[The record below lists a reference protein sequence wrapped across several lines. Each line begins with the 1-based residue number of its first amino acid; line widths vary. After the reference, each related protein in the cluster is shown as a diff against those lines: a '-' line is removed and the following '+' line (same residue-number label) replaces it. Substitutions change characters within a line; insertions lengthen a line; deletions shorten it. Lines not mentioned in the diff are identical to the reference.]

1 MTCRDVTSFLP
12 NYLHGALDTEDT
24 AEIEQHTA
32 ACDNCREFVREYRL
46 TIAASQ
52 AAFRSV
58 DAGAPSAVPDDLVR
72 DVGTDLGAST

>member
-12 NYLHGALDTEDT
+12 AYLHGALDAEDT
-24 AEIEQHTA
+24 AEVEQHTG
-32 ACDNCREFVREYRL
+32 ACDNCREFAREYQL

-52 AAFRSV
+52 AAFRPA

-72 DVGTDLGAST
+72 DVRAGLGAST